1 MDKKGFDKDTLKE
14 YAPWLVLVL
23 MFLFQYNV
31 FVTPV
36 ELERRTLEIYQNV
49 ALKYATK
56 EQTDD
61 LKKSLVDIQQK
72 IDKIYEKIIK

>member
-1 MDKKGFDKDTLKE
+1 MDKELIAKYG
-14 YAPWLVLVL
+14 PWLAVAL
-23 MFLFQYNV
+23 MFFFQYNI
-31 FVTPV
+31 FVTPSQ
-36 ELERRTLEIYQNV
+36 LERRTLEIYQYISV
-49 ALKYATK
+49 KYATK

>member
-1 MDKKGFDKDTLKE
+1 MDKETLIK
-14 YAPWLVLVL
+14 YSPWLVVAFIFF
-23 MFLFQYNV
+23 MQYNL
-31 FVTPV
+31 FVTPSQ
-36 ELERRTLEIYQNV
+36 LERRTLEIYQYV
-49 ALKYATK
+49 SMKYATK

>member
-1 MDKKGFDKDTLKE
+1 MDNKE
-14 YAPWLVLVL
+14 LFQKYAPWILVVI
-23 MFLFQYNV
+23 MFIMQYNI
-31 FVTPV
+31 FVTPSQ
-36 ELERRTLEIYQNV
+36 LERRTLEIYQYV
-49 ALKYATK
+49 SMKYATK

>member
-1 MDKKGFDKDTLKE
+1 
-14 YAPWLVLVL
+14 
-23 MFLFQYNV
+23 MFFFQYNV

-36 ELERRTLEIYQNV
+36 QLERRTLEIYQTI
-49 ALKYATK
+49 AIRYATK

>member
-1 MDKKGFDKDTLKE
+1 MDNKE
-14 YAPWLVLVL
+14 LFKQYAPWLVIAL
-23 MFLFQYNV
+23 MFFFQYKV
-31 FVTPV
+31 FVTPA
-36 ELERRTLEIYQNV
+36 ELERRTLEIYQTI
-49 ALKYATK
+49 AMRYATK

>member
-1 MDKKGFDKDTLKE
+1 MDKETLQR
-14 YAPWLVLVL
+14 YAPWLVLAI
-23 MFLFQYNV
+23 MFFFQYKI

-36 ELERRTLEIYQNV
+36 ELERRTLEIYQTV
-49 ALKYATK
+49 AMRYATK

>member
-1 MDKKGFDKDTLKE
+1 MNKE
-14 YAPWLVLVL
+14 DLVKYAPWLIVGF
-23 MFLFQYNV
+23 MFFVQYNV
-31 FVTPV
+31 FVTPSQ
-36 ELERRTLEIYQNV
+36 LERRTLEIYQYV
-49 ALKYATK
+49 SVKYATK

>member
-1 MDKKGFDKDTLKE
+1 MDNKE
-14 YAPWLVLVL
+14 LFKQYAPWILLVV
-23 MFLFQYNV
+23 MFVMQYNI
-31 FVTPV
+31 FVTPA
-36 ELERRTLEIYQNV
+36 ELERRTLEIYQNI
-49 ALKYATK
+49 AMRYATK

>member
-1 MDKKGFDKDTLKE
+1 MDKEVIIK
-14 YAPWLVLVL
+14 YAPWVLIPL
-23 MFLFQYNV
+23 MFFFQYNV

-36 ELERRTLEIYQNV
+36 QLERRTLEIYQTI
-49 ALKYATK
+49 AIRYATK

>member
-1 MDKKGFDKDTLKE
+1 MDKETIIKF
-14 YAPWLVLVL
+14 APWIVVGF
-23 MFLFQYNV
+23 MFFMQYNI

-36 ELERRTLEIYQNV
+36 QLERRTLEIYQNIAV
-49 ALKYATK
+49 KYATK

-61 LKKSLVDIQQK
+61 MKKSLVDIQQK

>member
-1 MDKKGFDKDTLKE
+1 MDKKEFIKE
-14 YAPWLVLVL
+14 YAPWLVVGFIFF
-23 MFLFQYNV
+23 MQYNI

-36 ELERRTLEIYQNV
+36 QLERRTLEIYQNM

-56 EQTDD
+56 EQADD

-72 IDKIYEKIIK
+72 IDKIYEKIIR